1 MTHRSAKTSKK
12 GATST
17 ADDFFGQLKQF
28 KINNGYLLRMIDDGV
43 TVNLSDEMKQ
53 KLYMTVD
60 DDKIRLGGSDD
71 DDDENPT

>member
-1 MTHRSAKTSKK
+1 MTHRTGKTSKK

-43 TVNLSDEMKQ
+43 IVNLSDEMKQ

-60 DDKIRLGGSDD
+60 DDNIRLGDSDD
-71 DDDENPT
+71 DEEQNAV